1 MIISSEPERLGFE
14 LHSHSNFKQE
24 ISPQLRSLMRLHG
37 KVVSGMGNFSY
48 WIEKLQEHY
57 ARKTG
62 MNLFPGTLNIQLD
75 QPYSLPSTGV
85 TRLDAQE
92 YGGTVS

>member
-1 MIISSEPERLGFE
+1 
-14 LHSHSNFKQE
+14 
-24 ISPQLRSLMRLHG
+24 
-37 KVVSGMGNFSY
+37 MGNFSY
-48 WIEKLQEHY
+48 WIEKLQDYY